1 MNILIEGW
9 RGINHSVALV
19 NQWQIL
25 ELLKS
30 NKLYFK
36 DIPFSSKT
44 WNTKMNSSG
53 FVEEKKNLIEKIDL
67 PTKDQIHDITYR
79 ISFPFDFDDK
89 FNSKLLFVY
98 GICEYKFVYESNYK
112 NNTPYTLKKNK
123 NIFIHT
129 PTQWA
134 KGGFINSGFDEN
146 QIIVVNH
153 GIDQDTFYIISDE
166 RKENVRKKYGFK
178 SDDFILTNIGAMT
191 ANKGVELLIAAYGIL
206 KKENKNLKLILKDQS
221 NLYGI
226 GTNHLFK
233 KLLNSE
239 LNKKFKAINDD
250 MMKDITIISEN
261 LTQSEI
267 RELYSI
273 SDCYVSPYF
282 AEGFNLPPLEAAA
295 CGTQILVTKGGATD
309 DYFDNCM
316 GYQIEGVEKKTNNL
330 HVVEPKFDSL
340 INVLKDKVINKP
352 DYLKKERS
360 DYTHKNNS
368 WAIVVN
374 KLNEEFKNKL
384 R

>member
-44 WNTKMNSSG
+44 WSTKMNSSG
-53 FVEEKKNLIEKIDL
+53 FVEEKKNLIEKIAL

-98 GICEYKFVYESNYK
+98 GICEYKFVDETYYK
-112 NNTPYTLKKNK
+112 NKLPDTLKKNK
-123 NIFIHT
+123 NFFIHT
-129 PTQWA
+129 PTQWT
-134 KGGFINSGFDEN
+134 KEGFINSGFSES

-166 RKENVRKKYGFK
+166 RKEDVRKKYGFK
-178 SDDFILTNIGAMT
+178 LDDFILTNIGAMT

>member
-53 FVEEKKNLIEKIDL
+53 FVEEKKNLIEKIAL
-67 PTKDQIHDITYR
+67 PTKNQIHDITYR

-98 GICEYKFVYESNYK
+98 GICEYKFVDETYYK
-112 NNTPYTLKKNK
+112 NNTPHDLRKNK
-123 NIFIHT
+123 NFFIHT
-129 PTQWA
+129 PTQWTKTA
-134 KGGFINSGFDEN
+134 FVNSGFSES

-166 RKENVRKKYGFK
+166 RKEDVRKKYGFK

-309 DYFDNCM
+309 DYFENCM

-360 DYTHKNNS
+360 DFTHKNNS